1 VIDRHSVR
9 LTVSDGLA
17 TYPED
22 GHRFTDLMKTSDRSM
37 FRKKPGSRRRAVS
50 AWSRIGGSCA

>member
-37 FRKKPGSRRRAVS
+37 FRKKPG